1 MQHAFLS
8 IDTIKGESKD
18 AEHKDWIEVESF
30 NQDVL
35 QPRLL
40 GALFSLGYL
49 HL

>member
-18 AEHKDWIEVESF
+18 AEHKDWIEIESF

-35 QPRLL
+35 QPRS
-40 GALFSLGYL
+40 A
-49 HL
+49 